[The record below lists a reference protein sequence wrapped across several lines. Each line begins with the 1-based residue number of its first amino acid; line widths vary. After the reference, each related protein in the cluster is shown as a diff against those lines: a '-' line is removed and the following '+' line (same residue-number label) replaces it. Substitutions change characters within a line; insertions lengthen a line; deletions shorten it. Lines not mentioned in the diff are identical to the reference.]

1 MNVHC
6 SRPFTI
12 RQNTTDAAADDD
24 DHDDDVAVIKQASTR
39 SLSNYRRLSDDATKI
54 NINTAFFIS

>member
-12 RQNTTDAAADDD
+12 GQNTTDAAADDD

-39 SLSNYRRLSDDATKI
+39 SFSNYRFQITDVCPMTRRR
-54 NINTAFFIS
+54 